1 MKKHEEIKVQNSYRQ
16 TKEQNPLTEQRESRL
31 HTFQG
36 YGLVGAADGLLHG
49 EKPEE
54 EEQSSVS
61 QEHSSSRLQSTSL
74 LPSRRPRAWVA
85 ALVVILDACC
95 VSIS

>member
-49 EKPEE
+49 EKVQGRTLGH
-54 EEQSSVS
+54 EQEV
-61 QEHSSSRLQSTSL
+61 RGLGC
-74 LPSRRPRAWVA
+74 PG
-85 ALVVILDACC
+85 
-95 VSIS
+95 